1 MSTITATASAV
12 QIRGARPED
21 AAVCGTICRDAFNVV
36 ADQHNAPRELPPD
49 PQMVIGLLSMM
60 FSHPKFYCV
69 VAQQNGRVIGSNCL
83 DERNPIT
90 GVGPITVDP
99 AVQNE
104 GVGRQLME
112 AVVERSNEQGFL
124 GCRLLQAGYHMRSLS
139 LYTKLGFIERETLVR
154 LQGPPIKKIVP
165 GYSFRQATTADAT
178 ACNALCLRVH
188 GHDRAGELAD
198 AIAQG
203 NVIVAENSGKLVGYT
218 TGLHYFGYTVA
229 ENNRDLIAILA
240 QAPSFEGTGIMVP
253 VRNHEVFSWCLNH
266 GLRSLQLNTLMT
278 IGLYNDPQ
286 GAWLPSILY

>member
-1 MSTITATASAV
+1 MSTTTATASAV
-12 QIRGARPED
+12 QIRRARPED
-21 AAVCGTICRDAFNVV
+21 AAACGTICWDAFNAV

-49 PQMVIGLLSMM
+49 PQIVIGLLSMI

-69 VAQQNGRVIGSNCL
+69 VAQQDGRVIGSNCL

-90 GVGPITVDP
+90 GVGPITIDP

-112 AVVERSNEQGFL
+112 AVVARSNEQGFL
-124 GCRLLQAGYHMRSLS
+124 GCRLMQAGYHMRSLS
-139 LYTKLGFIERETLVR
+139 LYTKLGFIERETAVR
-154 LQGPPIKKIVP
+154 MQGPSIKEITP
-165 GYSFRQATTADAT
+165 GYSFRQAAAADAT

-203 NVIVAENSGKLVGYT
+203 SVIVAENGGKLVGYT

-253 VRNHEVFSWCLNH
+253 VRNHEVFRWCLNH

-278 IGLYNDPQ
+278 IGLYNESR

>member
-1 MSTITATASAV
+1 MSTTTATASAV
-12 QIRGARPED
+12 QIRRARPED
-21 AAVCGTICRDAFNVV
+21 AAACGTICWDAFNAV
-36 ADQHNAPRELPPD
+36 ADQHNAPRELPPN
-49 PQMVIGLLSMM
+49 PQIVIGLLGMI

-104 GVGRQLME
+104 GAGRQLMD
-112 AVVERSNEQGFL
+112 VVVARSNEQGFR
-124 GCRLLQAGYHMRSLS
+124 GCRLMQAGYHMRSLS
-139 LYTKLGFIERETLVR
+139 LYTKLGFVERETAVR
-154 LQGPPIKKIVP
+154 MQGPPVKKILP
-165 GYSFRQATTADAT
+165 GYSFRQATAADAT

-198 AIAQG
+198 SIAQG
-203 NVIVAENSGKLVGYT
+203 SVIVAESGGRLVGYT

-278 IGLYNDPQ
+278 IGLYNEPQ